1 MRCRYRSSQSDSG
14 LRCCGFIEPKA
25 SSRRIDRGQQYF
37 EPGHW
42 VRDVTGPI
50 LQHLSLGCPFAGC
63 GTLGQAAR
71 HVFVQHAGNGCLVR
85 DAFFPR
91 TCFESGQFA
100 LGGNRLQ
107 LPFLKGFPAIRF
119 RRDQFGWASCSP
131 GFKLPPQGAI
141 FLFNAIATG
150 RGKFGNDR
158 NSQGSTLRLAPLRD
172 SGTMASIRCGPGWAR
187 A

>member
-85 DAFFPR
+85 DAFFPCSR
-91 TCFESGQFA
+91 FESGQFA

-107 LPFLKGFPAIRF
+107 LPFLKGFQPFAFVVINLGGHRVHLGSSCPLKVQSSSSTPSPPA
-119 RRDQFGWASCSP
+119 GASS
-131 GFKLPPQGAI
+131 
-141 FLFNAIATG
+141 AT
-150 RGKFGNDR
+150 
-158 NSQGSTLRLAPLRD
+158 TA
-172 SGTMASIRCGPGWAR
+172 TAR
-187 A
+187 AALCVWPR